1 MQQIYRG
8 TPMPKCNFNKVA
20 KQYLNMLYSLNT
32 SVCSIHSIH
41 QYALLLTCPCSNG
54 YSQID
59 LSSSILLQTLGLSVI
74 WIRDRKPITAWKV
87 SKYGFFLVHIFTHSD
102 WSVSLRIQSKSG
114 KIWTRKN
121 YVFEHFSRSTFFCFL
136 AITQWKDF
144 IVSRCVMTPLQN
156 IFFNLSRTFKGL
168 TIIVP
173 LTWVPFFRINCV
185 KASPL
190 YQLLM

>member
-1 MQQIYRG
+1 
-8 TPMPKCNFNKVA
+8 MPKFNFNKVA

-59 LSSSILLQTLGLSVI
+59 LSSPILLQTLELSVI

-173 LTWVPFFRINCV
+173 LTLVPFFRINCV